1 MVAQSGREDT
11 PLAQVLLDEPYRF
24 DFFQAVRLLE
34 RIYPERASVGREGN
48 PLQEVI
54 RFRSLA
60 KLGFPPSELYDIKRA
75 GGTQARP
82 EPGASP
88 LEMFIAFM
96 GLTGPQG
103 VLPTHYTEL
112 LMERARYKDTAMW
125 EFFDLFTHRMVS
137 LFYRAWEKHRFPVA
151 YERGEHDRFTEYLF
165 NLIGMGTGGLRGER
179 AGVPDQALVFYGG
192 LVLQQPHS
200 ASAVESILSDYFG
213 APARMEQFTGQW
225 LKLEAQDWTRIGA
238 ANNHLGISTVAGT
251 RVWDTQSKFR
261 MKFGPLT
268 LKQFTAFLPTGSAYG
283 PATKLLRYLVGTE
296 FDFDIQLTLKAK
308 EVPSAILTTRARRK
322 PMLGW
327 TTWLKTRPFDED
339 DSQVVLAVNN

>member
-1 MVAQSGREDT
+1 MAAQSGREDT
-11 PLAQVLLDEPYRF
+11 PLAKVLFDEPYRF

-34 RIYPERASVGREGN
+34 RIYPERVPVGREGD
-48 PLQEVI
+48 PLREVI
-54 RFRSLA
+54 RFRTIA
-60 KLGFPPSELYDIKRA
+60 KLGFPPSQLYDIKRTN
-75 GGTQARP
+75 GTQARP

-96 GLTGPQG
+96 GLTGPLG

-125 EFFDLFTHRMVS
+125 SFFDLFTHRMVS
-137 LFYRAWEKHRFPVA
+137 LFYRAWEKHRFPIA

-165 NLIGMGTGGLRGER
+165 DLIGMGTEGLRGER

-192 LVLQQPHS
+192 LILQQPHS
-200 ASAVESILSDYFG
+200 ASAVEQILADYFG
-213 APARMEQFTGQW
+213 APAKMEQFAGQW
-225 LKLEAQDWTRIGA
+225 LKLEEQDWTRIGA
-238 ANNHLGISTVAGT
+238 ANNQLGVSTVAGT

-268 LKQFTAFLPTGSAYG
+268 LKKFTAFLPSGSAFK
-283 PATKLLRYLVGTE
+283 PAAKLLRYIVGTD
-296 FDFDIQLTLKAK
+296 FDFDIQLILNAK
-308 EVPSAILTTRARRK
+308 EVPSCILTTRARRK

-327 TTWLKTRPFDED
+327 STWLKTRPFTAD
-339 DSQVVLAVNN
+339 DDQVVLAVNN